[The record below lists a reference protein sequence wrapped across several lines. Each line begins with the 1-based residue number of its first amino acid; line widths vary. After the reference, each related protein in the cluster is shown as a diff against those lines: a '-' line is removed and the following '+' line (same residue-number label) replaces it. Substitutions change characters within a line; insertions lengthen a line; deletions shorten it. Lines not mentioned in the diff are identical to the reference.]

1 MRLGPWR
8 TQVFLLCLV
17 AVLLAA
23 ARPTA
28 AEGNVIQEGDW
39 LGSPLYGKA
48 GEFVACAIFA
58 DGSVPATVMELDRRG
73 NLSLLVVP
81 PDWAPTEGSEH
92 ATHVSV
98 DRAYSGSPQAF
109 GLSGGLFIEFRN
121 APHLVRALQGG
132 KLLKITTNSGT
143 VEVPLAASGGNRA
156 VVALER
162 CLLENAGID
171 ATGRPPASPPAQQGA
186 ESPDGAEEAV
196 LRMLDTMLRKAGVA
210 EPQIKAKHANFMTW
224 SSQQTSLHG
233 AFANLYSDGET
244 PERTL
249 ESLLGDLDQACKG
262 RSGVAYDSV
271 APSGLEKVRGVY
283 SGRQDCPRSNKSMHF
298 VALDFGSSVWLFVIM
313 SPVADEALAKQVKT
327 NLRAIFIA
335 G

>member
-1 MRLGPWR
+1 MRLGWWR

-17 AVLLAA
+17 ALPLAA
-23 ARPTA
+23 ARPAA

-39 LGSPLYGKA
+39 LGSPLFGKS

-81 PDWAPTEGSEH
+81 PDWTPTEGSEH

-109 GLSGGLFIEFRN
+109 GLSGGLFIEFRG
-121 APHLVRALQGG
+121 APDLVRALQGG
-132 KLLKITTNSGT
+132 KLLKITTNSGA
-143 VEVPLAASGGNRA
+143 VEVSLAASGGNRA

-162 CLLENAGID
+162 CLLDNAGID
-171 ATGRPPASPPAQQGA
+171 ATGSAPASPPAQPEA

-196 LRMLDTMLRKAGVA
+196 LRMLGTVLQKAGVA
-210 EPQIKAKHANFMTW
+210 EPRFKAKHANFVTW
-224 SSQQTSLHG
+224 SSPHTSLHG
-233 AFANLYSDGET
+233 AFANVYSDEGN

-249 ESLLGDLDQACKG
+249 ASLLSDLDQACKG
-262 RSGVAYDSV
+262 SGVAYDAV
-271 APSGLEKVRGVY
+271 APSGMEKVRGVY
-283 SGRQDCPRSNKSMHF
+283 SGKQDCSRSDKSMHF

-313 SPVADEALAKQVKT
+313 APAADEALAREVKT
-327 NLRAIFIA
+327 RLRALFIV